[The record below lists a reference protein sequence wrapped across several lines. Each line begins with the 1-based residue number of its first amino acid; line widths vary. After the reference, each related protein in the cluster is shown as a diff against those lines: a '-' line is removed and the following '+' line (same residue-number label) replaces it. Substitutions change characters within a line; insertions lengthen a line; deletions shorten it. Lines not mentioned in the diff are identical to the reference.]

1 MEPSIVCPNCRT
13 EIKLTE
19 TLAAPLIEAVRRE
32 SDQKLRSKEAE
43 IVKREAAIR
52 AQQAAM
58 KEAKEAME
66 AELAERLKG
75 ERKKLAEEEAR
86 KARAAVSIDLNHKDQ
101 QLEELTKAFKEREAK
116 LEEAQKAQAEALR
129 KAANWMTPSAS
140 STLPLKSASAKSRP
154 KSRRAPR
161 PRPSRGCC

>member
-101 QLEELTKAFKEREAK
+101 QLEELAKAFKEREAK
-116 LEEAQKAQAEALR
+116 LAEAQKAQADAVRNAARACRKGTGVRPDGR
-129 KAANWMTPSAS
+129 KA
-140 STLPLKSASAKSRP
+140 
-154 KSRRAPR
+154 RA
-161 PRPSRGCC
+161 GDAV